1 MTKIPLPKTEEATE
15 RRPLEWWEIQKLEA
29 QGCVADNWADVTVSA
44 GTDLSKIHH
53 VEFEGVVSIGA
64 LGGEKGGRL
73 SHAIIRDCRLG
84 DGVTIVNVPGGIV
97 NTVVGDGAMVMN
109 TDRIEFEP
117 EASCGV
123 GVEVAVLDES
133 GSRRVRLWPGLSA
146 QVAALIARTPQ
157 GADAPGWE
165 QFVGEHLEQTSV
177 PPEIGAGAIIRDCGV
192 IVNVSVGP
200 NCTVTGASRLENGA
214 LINNAATGRAMTFVG
229 HGVDAVNF
237 IIEDGRVDS
246 NSIIRNCY
254 IGQGVEIEKGFTA
267 HDSLFF
273 ANTSMENGEACAVFA
288 GPYTVSMHK
297 STLLIGCML
306 SFMNAGSA
314 TNQSNHMYKLG
325 PVHWGILERGVKT
338 SSNSYLMLG
347 AKIGAFSL
355 LMGDHKTHPD
365 SSEFPFSYLF
375 GDEKGATVVVPGMML
390 RSCGLLRDEKK
401 WPTRDRRA
409 KRRLPL
415 HDRVTFEVLNPHTVS
430 HILRALE
437 TIGELLSRPADDDRF
452 VRYKGMKLTR
462 ASLERARML
471 YSLAIYKY
479 LHTKLGD
486 SDFPEPELDENG
498 DPLKPWRWVDL
509 AGQVLP
515 AHMLEGIQTTNVE
528 EAESRLDSIHERY
541 PELERQWIGQAFGP
555 YWRERRDRF
564 ALEAGRFDEMVD
576 DDRQNY
582 REQLN
587 AENSMLK
594 LF

>member
-1 MTKIPLPKTEEATE
+1 MTKTSILNPETVGNNSQ
-15 RRPLEWWEIQKLEA
+15 RSLEWWNIQQLER
-29 QGCVADNWADVTVSA
+29 QGCSADDWAYVTV
-44 GTDLSKIHH
+44 GPETDLGRIRHI
-53 VEFEGVVSIGA
+53 EFEGHVSIGR
-64 LGGEKGGRL
+64 LGGEKGGKL
-73 SHAIIRDCRLG
+73 SHALIRDSRLG
-84 DGVTIVNVPGGIV
+84 NNVTVVGVPGGLI
-97 NTVVGDGAMVMN
+97 NAVVGDEAVIQN

-123 GVEVAVLDES
+123 GSEVAVLDES
-133 GSRRVRLWPGLSA
+133 GSRRVLLWPGLSA
-146 QVAALIARTPQ
+146 QLAALIARTPQ
-157 GADAPGWE
+157 GADSPTWE
-165 QFVGEHLEQTSV
+165 HFVSDHLEQTAV
-177 PPEIGAGAIIRDCGV
+177 PPEIGRGSLIRDCGV
-192 IVNVSVGP
+192 ILNVSVGP
-200 NCTVTGASRLENGA
+200 YCTIDGASRLENGA
-214 LINNAATGRAMTFVG
+214 LINNAASGRAMTFIG

-254 IGQGVEIEKGFTA
+254 VGQGVEIEKGFTA

-273 ANTSMENGEACAVFA
+273 ANSSMENGEACAIFA

-297 STLLIGCML
+297 STLLIGCMM

-325 PVHWGILERGVKT
+325 PVHWGLLQRGVKT

-375 GDEKGATVVVPGMML
+375 GDEKGSTVVVPGMML

-401 WPTRDRRA
+401 WPTRDRRV

-415 HDRVTFEVLNPHTVS
+415 HDRITFEVLNPHTIS
-430 HILRALE
+430 HILQALS
-437 TIGELLSRPADDDRF
+437 TIDELLSRPADDDRF
-452 VRYKGMKLTR
+452 VRYKGMKFSR
-462 ASLERARML
+462 ASLERAKML

-479 LHTKLGD
+479 LHSKLGD
-486 SDFPEPELDENG
+486 GPFPEAPADQEKE
-498 DPLKPWRWVDL
+498 PWRWIDI
-509 AGQVLP
+509 AGQVVP
-515 AHMLEGIQTTNVE
+515 AHLLDGISETNVE
-528 EAESRLDSIHERY
+528 EAESRLDAIFERY
-541 PELERQWIGQAFGP
+541 PELEREWIGQAFGP

-564 ALEAGRFDEMVD
+564 AHEAARFDEMVD
-576 DDRQNY
+576 DDRQAY

-587 AENSMLK
+587 AENAMLK
-594 LF
+594 LL